1 VSKTRVV
8 IETPKGSN
16 AKYAYD
22 PARRAFVLKHVL
34 PEGMSLPYDFGFI
47 PGTLAEDGDPLDV
60 LAISEL
66 CTFPG
71 IELECHVV
79 GAIKAEQ
86 IEPGSNG
93 PKRNDRVLAIPCGSR
108 AFAKMRDLEELPPRL
123 MDDIERFFV
132 HYHAV
137 RESQWKP
144 LARWSARDAVK
155 LIEKLRH
162 G

>member
-1 VSKTRVV
+1 MSKINVV
-8 IETPKGSN
+8 IETPRGSN

-34 PEGMSLPYDFGFI
+34 PEGMTLPYDFGFV

-60 LAISEL
+60 VAISEL
-66 CTFPG
+66 STFPG
-71 IELECHVV
+71 VEVECHVV

-86 IEPGSNG
+86 IEGDTNE
-93 PKRNDRVLAIPCGSR
+93 PKRNDRILAIPCGSR
-108 AFAKMRDLEELPPRL
+108 AFAKMRDLEELPARL
-123 MDDIERFFV
+123 IDDIERFFV

-137 RESQWKP
+137 RGHSFKP
-144 LARWSARDAVK
+144 LGRLPAREAVK